1 MNKQVIQLRLIQPFC
16 RGAVKLIQPIT
27 TKWLRRMIILLWE
40 LLLRVLQL
48 WELQQRELRV
58 QLQERAEEVSYLSER
73 L

>member
-1 MNKQVIQLRLIQPFC
+1 MNKRVIQLRLIQPFC

-40 LLLRVLQL
+40 LLLR
-48 WELQQRELRV
+48 ELQQRELRV